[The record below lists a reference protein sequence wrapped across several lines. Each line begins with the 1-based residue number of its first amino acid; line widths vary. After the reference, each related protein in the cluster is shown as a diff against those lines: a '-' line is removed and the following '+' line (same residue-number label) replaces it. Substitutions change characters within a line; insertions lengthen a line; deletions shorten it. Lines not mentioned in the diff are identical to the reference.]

1 MTTTHDVLNDA
12 QQRAVKL
19 PGGALMIL
27 AGPGSGKTR
36 VIAHRIAYLVEN
48 FNVPPWRI
56 LAVTFTNKAAREMRE
71 RVEGLLGPRA
81 HDLSM
86 GTFHSICARILR
98 RDGPEIGLPTDFVI
112 YDTNDQSAVI
122 RAIQSEQK
130 IDPKRFPPRQILSA
144 ISSAKNE
151 RIDANAYQRAVGS
164 YFEEIVS
171 RAYTRYQDA
180 LSRSGAVDFDDL
192 LGHTLHLFE
201 ARDAV
206 HQRYADRYLHTL
218 VDEFQDTNLVQYQL
232 ARLFASVHGNITAV
246 GDPDQS
252 IYSWRAADIRNIQHF
267 QRDFPGSE
275 VILLEQNYRST
286 GHILSAAHA
295 VIDRADGR
303 PQKHLWT
310 ENPAGDKVIEYEAP
324 YGEEEGAFIGN
335 EIRRLMRTADY
346 QHSDFAVMYRTNA
359 QSRAI
364 EEAFIQQGIRY
375 RLVGGTRFYDRRE
388 VRDLIA
394 YLRLIQN
401 EYDTVAFQ
409 RIINVPGRGI
419 GQKSTGDLLRAAAEL
434 GISPVAAGTRTAK
447 GDPGLPT
454 FRANILNAVGG
465 FVTLID
471 QLAADCERLTV
482 AELLDRILAAIN
494 YRAHLEVSDREH
506 AAVRW
511 ENVQELRSV
520 AAQYQDAAQ
529 DADRDSSLATFLEEV
544 ALVSDIDDRSDDE
557 PDAVTLITLH
567 SAKGLEYPVVF
578 LPGMEEGLLPHFRSI
593 DDPTQLEEERR
604 VCYVGMTRAQQRLY
618 LTRARRRFLFGNLHA
633 NPPSRFLGDLPEA
646 DVEVPVGAGS
656 RPATSGSRGLRA
668 AAAARQ
674 AEQAQMDQSATPA
687 FAPGDRVVHTIF
699 GAGIVIDCELVPGD
713 QQVTVA
719 FEGQGVKKLMRSFA
733 PLTPADA

>member
-1 MTTTHDVLNDA
+1 MTTHDVLNDA

-699 GAGIVIDCELVPGD
+699 GAGIVIDCALVPGD